1 MDAVAF
7 ADGSFATLAVFAEAG
22 GACGSLASLLAG
34 VFASADVSACGLSSP
49 WCCAA
54 GSAVDPVTSVEG
66 SAGGACGSHASP
78 VCVTAN
84 AAVTACVSGPG
95 GSMYCCASA
104 FASAGS

>member
-34 VFASADVSACGLSSP
+34 VFASADVSVCGLSSP

-54 GSAVDPVTSVEG
+54 GSAVDVFFDAAWSPVTSAAG
-66 SAGGACGSHASP
+66 SASAGGACGLSGSP
-78 VCVTAN
+78 C
-84 AAVTACVSGPG
+84 
-95 GSMYCCASA
+95 CCACPLFECDGCSV
-104 FASAGS
+104 